1 MVWRIIMSFA
11 DVGALTSVGR
21 PQKNWEKLGTDGWW
35 SAPPLPPFFIST
47 AESALVGIAA
57 LVPVGS
63 GPVTSH
69 KTPEPQLSCRAGD
82 TYLHGRNVPG
92 NSLPIRPVP
101 TPRRYAL
108 DRPLDHRAWQWP
120 RHDLAPQPAK
130 AESVTIHRKAK
141 QCAASRLP
149 PSIPP
154 PHERPQ
160 SQPAV
165 CKSQS
170 GWTSGLSPAM
180 PLPPRSAP
188 ASRANDPG
196 SPAKSA
202 LRSARFSRRD
212 GILVA
217 TSGKAAQSLPG
228 LAQVRSATGPV
239 ESPRRLARPALLP

>member
-101 TPRRYAL
+101 TPRRSAP
-108 DRPLDHRAWQWP
+108 DRPLDHRTLQLP
-120 RHDLAPQPAK
+120 RHDLAGQLAK
-130 AESVTIHRKAK
+130 GEFVAVDRRA
-141 QCAASRLP
+141 QQFAASQSQRP
-149 PSIPP
+149 IPP

-160 SQPAV
+160 SQPAK
-165 CKSQS
+165 CRHQS
-170 GWTSGLSPAM
+170 GGTLELSPPM
-180 PLPPRSAP
+180 
-188 ASRANDPG
+188 
-196 SPAKSA
+196 
-202 LRSARFSRRD
+202 
-212 GILVA
+212 
-217 TSGKAAQSLPG
+217 
-228 LAQVRSATGPV
+228 
-239 ESPRRLARPALLP
+239 